1 MTDSEIEHLCDLA
14 WQEKY
19 LELKGLKIGDEVIC
33 SFSNRHGNAKQS
45 YSYIVDGKGVIV
57 ETEKDIKVKS
67 LEKYTLSRSE
77 KRRPYDRNS
86 YWVYYED
93 YVYSDLRFIKS
104 KVEE

>member
-1 MTDSEIEHLCDLA
+1 MI
-14 WQEKY
+14 WPGRRKY

-33 SFSNRHGNAKQS
+33 SFSNHHGNAKQS
-45 YSYIVDGKGVIV
+45 YSTMVKGKGVIL
-57 ETEKDIKVKS
+57 ETEKGIKVKS

>member
-1 MTDSEIEHLCDLA
+1 MV
-14 WQEKY
+14 K
-19 LELKGLKIGDEVIC
+19 
-33 SFSNRHGNAKQS
+33 
-45 YSYIVDGKGVIV
+45 GKGVIV
-57 ETEKDIKVKS
+57 ETEKGIKVKS

>member
-1 MTDSEIEHLCDLA
+1 MV
-14 WQEKY
+14 
-19 LELKGLKIGDEVIC
+19 KGE
-33 SFSNRHGNAKQS
+33 
-45 YSYIVDGKGVIV
+45 GVIV
-57 ETEKDIKVKS
+57 ETEKGIKVKS

-93 YVYSDLRFIKS
+93 YVYSDLRYIKS

>member
-1 MTDSEIEHLCDLA
+1 MI
-14 WQEKY
+14 WPGRRKY

-33 SFSNRHGNAKQS
+33 SFSNHHGNAKQS
-45 YSYIVDGKGVIV
+45 YSSMVKGKGVIV
-57 ETEKDIKVKS
+57 ETEKGIKVKS